1 MTIDLDD
8 PIALMLVA
16 AAALERSG
24 TECAA
29 YGGLALGMYGEPR
42 ETRDADF
49 AVTGVDVERA
59 RIALAELGVE
69 VVVAFSSLRFGGC
82 DVSRLSLVGGNQANT
97 VDLVSP
103 RSSRFAAN
111 VLRRAVTGSLRG
123 REIRA
128 ISPEDFVILKV
139 LATRERDLEDAR
151 SVIETQRARLDEALI
166 RKEIEQLIEEIPD
179 HDIRGRFTRLLPPP
193 SPQSPPPPPPPPGC

>member
-1 MTIDLDD
+1 MAIDLDD
-8 PIALMLVA
+8 PIALMLAA

-49 AVTGVDVERA
+49 AVTGVHVERT
-59 RIALAELGVE
+59 RLALADLGVD
-69 VVVAFSSLRFGGC
+69 VVVAFSNVRFGGC
-82 DVSRLSLVGGNQANT
+82 DVSRLSLIGGSQVNT
-97 VDLVSP
+97 VDLVIPRSP
-103 RSSRFAAN
+103 RFAGN
-111 VLRRAVTGSLRG
+111 VFRRAVAGSLRG

-128 ISPEDFVILKV
+128 TSPEDFVILKV

-151 SVIETQRARLDEALI
+151 SVVDTQRKRLDHSLI
-166 RKEIEQLIEEIPD
+166 RTEIERLIEEIPD
-179 HDIRGRFTRLLPPP
+179 HEIRARFARL
-193 SPQSPPPPPPPPGC
+193 SDAVG